1 MTESDPYAN
10 KRTNRVT
17 SNNHPSLVRAR
28 STIGIALVVDM
39 GSRPQLRLHHRVIDH
54 HPRDGLPIFFLFG
67 RVQSMSPQI
76 DSERVHRV
84 LHTKILKL
92 SVVVRV
98 IPVENSD
105 SAAITRDVDTLQ
117 TVIELDNV
125 GTT

>member
-17 SNNHPSLVRAR
+17 NNNHPSLVRAR

-39 GSRPQLRLHHRVIDH
+39 GGSRPHLRLHHRVIDH
-54 HPRDGLPIFFLFG
+54 HPRNGLPVFFLFG

-76 DSERVHRV
+76 DREGVHPM
-84 LHTKILKL
+84 LHPKILEL

-98 IPVENSD
+98 ILVEN
-105 SAAITRDVDTLQ
+105 
-117 TVIELDNV
+117 
-125 GTT
+125 